1 MPFEDSTMVQATPWN
16 ITQQQQRNEL
26 YIAQFGWIMLSE
38 KKKKPGLEDHIL
50 CHSIL
55 ITLLKL
61 QKNADGKHI
70 NGCKGLSIW

>member
-38 KKKKPGLEDHIL
+38 KKKKARLRRSHTVSF
-50 CHSIL
+50 HSDNIVE
-55 ITLLKL
+55 ITKECRW
-61 QKNADGKHI
+61 KAY
-70 NGCKGLSIW
+70 